1 MSDRF
6 VTFISRPEIWFGLT
20 AVAAF
25 LSLYWFLR
33 GAPPGQAAPK
43 EPEGEGVPNARAR
56 DRIAALAVLGLIV
69 VAAGGVVAIEV
80 GVPWSIPLFALGFV
94 GEIALVRANR
104 RYQHASPMLR
114 RVVRFADAGVTAS
127 LLAGILI
134 VGNVLAFKYGDRPF
148 DFTRERV
155 FSLESLTVNQLRSLD
170 KPVHFT
176 AFYGD
181 DPLVRRQ
188 LDRIIQLLE
197 LYKAEN
203 PRRISFELVHPYS
216 NPAESEKLRA
226 RAPGVAVTPGGGVL
240 IEYGDGD
247 ATERVVVSYRELFTA
262 GPATGEGPPETVFRG
277 EDALTSAL
285 VQLREARKPKIAFIT
300 GHGEPSIHDMDP
312 SKPGLGLLRARL
324 EAIGAEAVVSN
335 LVAGPLAPD
344 LTLAVIAAPQSPF
357 EPGEL
362 DRLNEFLARG
372 GRLVVMLNGRAPA
385 GLDVL
390 LAAHRLSLGSNPIVD
405 PTYCFRGRPS
415 LPTAPIVGDPLHP
428 VVAPLRNQAPI
439 VPDAT
444 ALTIEQDPSKSP
456 PSPRREVATP
466 ILRTSPSSWA
476 ESDPQRR
483 ELSRDPDRDPPGP
496 FTVGVAVTSATIT
509 PPGPEEPMM
518 VVFSSPMLGDNR
530 LIAYRPANLDL
541 IANAV
546 SWLRGRPDLQGL
558 APRTH
563 TALAFSADPGLRTR
577 LVLLPTVLAFALII
591 GLGVAIYLARRA

>member
-1 MSDRF
+1 M
-6 VTFISRPEIWFGLT
+6 TFLSRPETWFSMT
-20 AVAAF
+20 ALAAF
-25 LSLYWFLR
+25 LTLYWFLR
-33 GAPPGQAAPK
+33 GAPPGQTAP
-43 EPEGEGVPNARAR
+43 EDPGGEGLPGPGAR
-56 DRIAALAVLGLIV
+56 DRIAALAVLALIV
-69 VAAGGVVAIEV
+69 VAAGGVVAVEV
-80 GVPWSIPLFALGFV
+80 GVPWSIPLFALGFL

-104 RYQHASPMLR
+104 RHRHASPMLR
-114 RVVRFADAGVTAS
+114 RVVRLADAGVTAS

-155 FSLESLTVNQLRSLD
+155 FSLESLTVNQLRSLERS
-170 KPVHFT
+170 VHFT

-203 PRRISFELVHPYS
+203 PKRVSFELVHPYS

-240 IEYGDGD
+240 IEYGEGD
-247 ATERVVVSYRELFTA
+247 AAERVVVSYRELFAA
-262 GPATGEGPPETVFRG
+262 GPATGEGPPATVFRG

-285 VQLREARKPKIAFIT
+285 VQLREAKKPKVAFIT
-300 GHGEPSIHDMDP
+300 GHGEPSIHEMDP

-324 EAIGAEAVVSN
+324 EVIGAEAVVSN
-335 LVAGPLAPD
+335 LVAGPLASD
-344 LTLAVIAAPQSPF
+344 LTLAVIAAPRSPF
-357 EPGEL
+357 EPGEI
-362 DRLNEFLARG
+362 DRLNEFVARG
-372 GRLVVMLNGRAPA
+372 GRLVAMLDGRTPA
-385 GLDVL
+385 GLDAL
-390 LAAHRLSLGSNPIVD
+390 LARHRLSLGSKPIVD

-415 LPTAPIVGDPLHP
+415 LPTAPIVGNSLHP

-439 VPDAT
+439 IPDAT
-444 ALTIEQDPSKSP
+444 AMTIEQDPSKSP

-466 ILRTSPSSWA
+466 ILRTSPSSRA

-483 ELSRDPDRDPPGP
+483 ELNKDPDRDPPGP
-496 FTVGVAVTSATIT
+496 FTVGVAITSATIT
-509 PPGPEEPMM
+509 PPGPEEPLM

-541 IANAV
+541 VVNAV

-563 TALAFSADPGLRTR
+563 AALALSADPGLQTR
-577 LVLLPTVLAFALII
+577 LVLLPTVLAFALTI
-591 GLGVAIYLARRA
+591 GMGVAVYLARRA